1 MPHCQIVDGLVVMQ
15 TGVALS
21 CVEGACE
28 SGGEFADESVVREA
42 EVAELE
48 CEAYEVGEEVGGVE
62 AAVDEDCAVDVG
74 VGEWGEG

>member
-1 MPHCQIVDGLVVMQ
+1 M
-15 TGVALS
+15 
-21 CVEGACE
+21 
-28 SGGEFADESVVREA
+28 VREA